1 MKGSELVD
9 TILTKKMIEEA
20 KRKTEEYAV
29 EGFLAGQGPK
39 NPKFMLIGEA
49 PGEVEAM
56 ETGVPFSGRAGK
68 ELMRFFDLLE
78 VTRED
83 VYITSPFRSRPY
95 KIKEKLDRKTGEL
108 TSRKYNRAPN
118 KKELLAHAPLID
130 YEIDQIQPPF
140 ILTMG
145 NIGLQRLLGKDKKV
159 GQVHGE
165 LIISPILKLKN
176 NGLDGYEWTEKEY
189 AIFPT
194 FHPASIFY
202 NRQLNEKIQ
211 ADLLLF
217 KKLIQSKNE
226 R

>member
-1 MKGSELVD
+1 
-9 TILTKKMIEEA
+9 
-20 KRKTEEYAV
+20 
-29 EGFLAGQGPK
+29 
-39 NPKFMLIGEA
+39 
-49 PGEVEAM
+49 M
-56 ETGVPFSGRAGK
+56 E
-68 ELMRFFDLLE
+68 
-78 VTRED
+78 
-83 VYITSPFRSRPY
+83 
-95 KIKEKLDRKTGEL
+95 KI
-108 TSRKYNRAPN
+108 
-118 KKELLAHAPLID
+118 
-130 YEIDQIQPPF
+130 
-140 ILTMG
+140 
-145 NIGLQRLLGKDKKV
+145 KKV